1 MLPDPLAGGHFL
13 YFPDIER
20 EQMAEWLSWAGA
32 QLLAGFVN
40 LFNALAHPMAW
51 LDWANDPESI
61 IRFIYYGASK
71 ELLFIVVDLILIFT
85 VAGLLYRPFLW
96 RVVRIGEGF
105 ANTVGRFMAWA
116 GLIMVL
122 QQVMIVFLQRIFR
135 VSEISVGPF
144 GIVFTRDLSWFS
156 EELKLYNAMIVALV
170 AAYTFVQGGHVRVD
184 LVYARL
190 GFRGKKIMDMLGS
203 LFFILP
209 NMFIIWM
216 FGWYFMWRNLVT
228 PKFNASATLESM
240 LRKAPYLKENI
251 QRIGFSPNGFDA
263 YFLFK
268 ILLISFAAMMILQG
282 AMFFFRSMLEFI
294 EGKESEG
301 KYIDLDTLNDETA
314 EIAAAIH

>member
-1 MLPDPLAGGHFL
+1 
-13 YFPDIER
+13 
-20 EQMAEWLSWAGA
+20 MADALSWIGA

-40 LFNALAHPMAW
+40 LYTALSNPMAW
-51 LDWANDPESI
+51 MNWVNDPESL

-71 ELLFIVVDLILIFT
+71 EFLFIVIDLFLILT
-85 VAGLLYRPFLW
+85 VVGIVHRPILW
-96 RVVRIGEGF
+96 RAVGIIEGF
-105 ANTVGRFMAWA
+105 SNGVGRFFAWA
-116 GLIMVL
+116 ALIMVL

-144 GIVFTRDLSWFS
+144 GIVFTKDLSWFG

-184 LVYARL
+184 LFYARMS
-190 GFRGKKIMDMLGS
+190 FRFKRIVDMFGS

-209 NMFIIWM
+209 SMFLIWM
-216 FGWYFMWRNLVT
+216 FGWFFLWRNLVT
-228 PKFNASATLESM
+228 PKFSASATLESM
-240 LRKAPYLKENI
+240 MRKAPFLKENI
-251 QRIGFSPNGFDA
+251 ELIGFSPNGFNA

-268 ILLISFAAMMILQG
+268 VLLVSFAFMMIVQG
-282 AMFFFRSMLEFI
+282 IGFFYRSLLEFI

-301 KYIDLDTLNDETA
+301 KNLDLDPINDETA